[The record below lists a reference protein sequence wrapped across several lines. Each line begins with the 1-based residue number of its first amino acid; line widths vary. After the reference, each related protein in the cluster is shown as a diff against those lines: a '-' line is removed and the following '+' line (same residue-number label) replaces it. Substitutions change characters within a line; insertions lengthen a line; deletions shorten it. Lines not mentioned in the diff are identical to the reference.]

1 MDVGTSEEGAFWLA
15 FLRSLTAR
23 GLSGMELVTSNAHH
37 GLRDA
42 IATVFA
48 GAAWQRRRTHFM
60 TNLLTRAPER
70 AQPGVATMVRT
81 IYLQISPEEAHA
93 QLDRVVEQLRE
104 PFPVESAMLDD
115 AGPDILALTGLPVSY
130 WQKLWSNNSL
140 ERLNK
145 NKKIRW
151 RTDVVGIL
159 PNRAAAHRLAGAV
172 LAEQHDEG
180 AEGRC
185 YLTIPN
191 DSGIDTL
198 PEPRV
203 LQAAD

>member
-1 MDVGTSEEGAFWLA
+1 
-15 FLRSLTAR
+15 
-23 GLSGMELVTSNAHH
+23 MEMVTSNAHH

-70 AQPGVATMVRT
+70 AQPGVATLVRT

-104 PFPVESAMLDD
+104 PFPVESAMLGD

-159 PNRAAAHRLAGAV
+159 PNWAAAHRLAGAV

-203 LQAAD
+203 LRAAD